1 MLMGEKI
8 NMPVFNYE
16 TLVKELIR
24 IGIFE
29 EA

>member
-8 NMPVFNYE
+8 NMPVFSYE
-16 TLVKELIR
+16 TLVKEMIR

-29 EA
+29 QA